1 MPMKKILLIIPPAAM
16 LLPSCDI
23 SIPLGGGDA
32 GTDTFIVPSDF
43 HGVWRGESGDLTISA
58 ERICGDVGGEMIDT
72 ESLIED
78 GATIYHEESGRNA
91 YALVFSPGSGI
102 YSLLLSIEDD
112 GSLSIAVDYGGGRIA
127 YGLYRRI

>member
-1 MPMKKILLIIPPAAM
+1 MKKILLIAAAAM
-16 LLPSCDI
+16 LILSCDI

-43 HGVWRGESGDLTISA
+43 HGAWRGESGDLTISA
-58 ERICGDVGGEMIDT
+58 ERICGDVDGETIDT
-72 ESLIED
+72 SALIED
-78 GATIYHEESGRNA
+78 GATIYQEESERNA

-102 YSLLLSIEDD
+102 YSLLLSIGDD